1 MNDTTH
7 GWRGF
12 LSATV
17 FLLIV
22 FSWVNADS
30 QEKIRVSYSSTDTLN
45 SLWTIAGDAGFY
57 KKHGLDADVVH
68 IGSSTTTISAIVAQD
83 VQVGNAAGSGIANAA
98 VRGADVVSAGCVVNV
113 LAYELVV
120 LESIKSAEDLKG
132 KSIGISR
139 FGSGSDVAAREL
151 LKGLS
156 LKPMED
162 VKILQVGGASE
173 RAAGF
178 SRGVIAGF
186 PAPPGIVNLIPGG
199 LPHRILTTMADLP
212 KPIHCRSYAR

>member
-7 GWRGF
+7 GGRGF

-22 FSWVNADS
+22 FSWVYADS

-98 VRGADVVSAGCVVNV
+98 VRVQ
-113 LAYELVV
+113 
-120 LESIKSAEDLKG
+120 I
-132 KSIGISR
+132 
-139 FGSGSDVAAREL
+139 
-151 LKGLS
+151 
-156 LKPMED
+156 
-162 VKILQVGGASE
+162 Q
-173 RAAGF
+173 
-178 SRGVIAGF
+178 
-186 PAPPGIVNLIPGG
+186 
-199 LPHRILTTMADLP
+199 
-212 KPIHCRSYAR
+212 